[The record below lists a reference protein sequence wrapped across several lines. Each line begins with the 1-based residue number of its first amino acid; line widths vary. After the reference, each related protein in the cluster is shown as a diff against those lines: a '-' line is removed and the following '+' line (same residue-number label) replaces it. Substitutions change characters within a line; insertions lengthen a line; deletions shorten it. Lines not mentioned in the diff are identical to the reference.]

1 MQGDISRPFELSLR
15 GVSHCLARAPSL
27 PWHHLHCMP
36 CTRTHACL
44 LRSTTGAMGTA
55 EGPGRHVCDV
65 LELPRPGRGFDCTP
79 TAADPLLIS
88 YLIGNDKVDKYHRW
102 GCVGATVLSTC
113 HLVLAPLHAQ
123 LAKVTQVCWLG
134 GC

>member
-1 MQGDISRPFELSLR
+1 MVKPGDMSELKSSLGAPRRWQSLCPTVAPFAYCS
-15 GVSHCLARAPSL
+15 
-27 PWHHLHCMP
+27 MP
-36 CTRTHACL
+36 CSHHHVCL

-102 GCVGATVLSTC
+102 GGAEGGC
-113 HLVLAPLHAQ
+113 RLVL
-123 LAKVTQVCWLG
+123 LAGTCPAACSLG
-134 GC
+134 